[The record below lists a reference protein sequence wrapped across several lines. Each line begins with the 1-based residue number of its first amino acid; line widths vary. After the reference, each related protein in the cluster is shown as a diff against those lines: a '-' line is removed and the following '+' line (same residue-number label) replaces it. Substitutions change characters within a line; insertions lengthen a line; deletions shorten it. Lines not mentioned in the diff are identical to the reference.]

1 MTCTLL
7 VLNAISDIALSAA
20 KKAKF
25 VKANAPVLG
34 EINHFKVF
42 FITRP
47 IDERFVEPHAFA
59 KLL

>member
-1 MTCTLL
+1 